1 MGTYFKSEI
10 KIKRKEDQ
18 EKEFNEKEINE
29 IINKLSK
36 KIIDKLDEPV
46 LYELNEMK
54 EYLKNSMTQ
63 ELMDYYDY
71 SYLIFNIELKYFS
84 IEDMNIKINKYII
97 NTISKR

>member
-18 EKEFNEKEINE
+18 EKEFTKKEIKK
-29 IINKLSK
+29 IIDKLSK
-36 KIIDKLDEPV
+36 KIIDKLDEPI

-54 EYLKNSMTQ
+54 EYLKNSID
-63 ELMDYYDY
+63 ENYMDYYDY

-97 NTISKR
+97 KTISKK